1 MEKRNRAD
9 GRINSPFR
17 HMVEMENTSFNYDDH
32 IASYLERE
40 KAKGQYAYKNAN
52 DKVMS
57 SYSDMIHGKAYGKH
71 NPEYLDEL
79 GYNQHY
85 DSPIERQYQIN
96 KRKSER
102 VSVITKKPD
111 KFQANLE
118 ANKTSSHFNESN
130 GWQKAQGWTDELK
143 EGITKNWNDSRVKGM
158 LGSAGSYLGVK
169 FANYTWKQMV
179 AAGAVGTTLSI
190 GLYSGYKKLNEDE

>member
-32 IASYLERE
+32 IANYLERE
-40 KAKGQYAYKNAN
+40 DKRGNSKQARE
-52 DKVMS
+52 KVMS

-85 DSPIERQYQIN
+85 DNPIERQYQIN

-111 KFQANLE
+111 KFQANLD
-118 ANKTSSHFNESN
+118 ANKTSSHFNETN

-143 EGITKNWNDSRVKGM
+143 KNWNKGDKVRSG
-158 LGSAGSYLGVK
+158 LVSAGGLLTSKLANWNWKHMVGISLG
-169 FANYTWKQMV
+169 
-179 AAGAVGTTLSI
+179 AGALSI
-190 GLYSGYKKLNEDE
+190 GLYSSRKAEEDATRINR